1 MIMSSRET
9 ILQAIALN
17 KPDLVELPEVDI
29 SLTSHYNDV
38 VRQFAGMIETSGG
51 SVFSTNSIQN
61 LLTEISAIKD
71 EGRFVINLLEDSDI
85 GQLKGLKAEDLEEL
99 DTCYLLAQLGVAE
112 NGALWISEM
121 QMFNRLLPF
130 ICQHLVIVLNPK
142 DIVNNMHEAYNQ
154 INAVSDGFGVFIAGP
169 SKTADI
175 EQNLVI
181 GAHGA
186 RSLRVYLID
195 NFTSQRQDQNTGSC
209 NE

>member
-1 MIMSSRET
+1 MNSREK

-17 KPDLVELPEVDI
+17 KPDLIELPEVDI

-38 VRQFAGMIETSGG
+38 VRQFAGMIEAVGG
-51 SVFSTNSIQN
+51 TVLSTNSIHN
-61 LLTEISAIKD
+61 LLTEISAIEE
-71 EGRFVINLLEDSDI
+71 EGKFVINLLEDSDTDKW
-85 GQLKGLKAEDLEEL
+85 KGLRADNLKEL
-99 DTCYLLAQLGVAE
+99 DTCYLQAQLGVAE

-121 QMFNRLLPF
+121 QMSNRLIPF
-130 ICQHLVIVLNPK
+130 ICQHLVIVLNPN

-186 RSLRVYLID
+186 RSLQVYLID
-195 NFTSQRQDQNTGSC
+195 SFRSRRQDQNTGFGS
-209 NE
+209 E